1 MGLQPHRLILRL
13 YSFRVSVMSQDSR
26 FSLNRRHVLAGL
38 AGTAGATLT
47 ACGDSSGVASA
58 MLSPTPP
65 APAPTPPGMPS
76 PTPTPAGGIS
86 PAPQPPVGKTL
97 PKPEDS
103 GIDHIVVVMMEN
115 RTFDHMLGWVPG
127 ADGIQA
133 GLKFKNIEGKEVETF
148 RLSADPLYG
157 FGGCGFADPDHGY
170 AGGRTH
176 YNKGAMDGWLLTD
189 DTKLN
194 PADKF
199 PLGYYTA
206 EDLPFFKGV
215 ADHWTVC
222 DKYFSGIL
230 SSTYPNRFY
239 MHSGET
245 DRLTNTFDISSL
257 PTIWDR
263 LAAKG
268 LSGKYFF
275 NDLPLLGLWGQKY
288 VQGNVVAPYAT
299 FLAMAAA
306 GQLPALSYVE
316 PRFLGEN
323 PGEQG
328 VPPGGV
334 SNDDHPVAD
343 VRDGQAFLN
352 TIYDALRNS
361 PQWNKTLFIIVYDE
375 WGGFYDHVVPPVGP
389 VSAAEKALGNDGRL
403 GFRVPCLIMGPR
415 AKKGVSKL
423 QFDPQ
428 SILNLVTWRFGL
440 EPVGSRAAWSLNMAY
455 ALDFDAPPRTDK
467 PAFTVGAGPFGT
479 LCTNSTLDGIIP
491 RSASSKPAES
501 HFGEWLVLKSI
512 ARKNGFEV

>member
-1 MGLQPHRLILRL
+1 
-13 YSFRVSVMSQDSR
+13 MSQDES
-26 FSLNRRHVLAGL
+26 FKLHRRQVLAGL
-38 AGTAGATLT
+38 AGGAGAAALA
-47 ACGDSSGVASA
+47 ACGDSVGVSPV
-58 MLSPTPP
+58 LSP
-65 APAPTPPGMPS
+65 APAPTPTPS
-76 PTPTPAGGIS
+76 PNPSPAPAGDIS
-86 PAPQPPVGKTL
+86 PAPQPPAGKTL

-103 GIDHIVVVMMEN
+103 GIDHVVVVMMEN

-148 RLSADPLYG
+148 RLSGDPLYG
-157 FGGCGFADPDHGY
+157 FGACGFADPDHGY
-170 AGGRTH
+170 NGGRTH
-176 YNKGAMDGWLLTD
+176 LNKGAMDGWLLTD
-189 DTKLN
+189 DTRKN

-199 PLGYYTA
+199 PVGYYTA

-215 ADHWTVC
+215 AENWTVC

-239 MHSGET
+239 MHSGAT

-268 LSGKYFF
+268 LGGNYFF

-288 VQGNVVAPYAT
+288 IQSGVAQPYAN

-306 GQLPALSYVE
+306 GRLPALSYVE

-323 PGEQG
+323 PGENG

-352 TIYDALRNS
+352 GIYDALRNS
-361 PQWNKTLFIIVYDE
+361 PQWSKTLFVIVYDE
-375 WGGFYDHVVPPVGP
+375 WGGFFDHVVPPVGP
-389 VSAAEKALGNDGRL
+389 VSEAEKKLGNDGRL

-415 AKKGVSKL
+415 ARKGVSKL

-428 SILNLVTWRFGL
+428 SILNFVTWRFGL
-440 EPVGSRAAWSLNMAY
+440 EPVGSRASWSLNLAY

-467 PAFTVGAGPFGT
+467 PAFTVAQGPFGT
-479 LCTNSTLDGIIP
+479 ACTNSQLDGTLP
-491 RSASSKPAES
+491 NLPSSAKAAES
-501 HFGEWLVLKSI
+501 HFGEWLVLKRI
-512 ARKNGFEV
+512 ARSFGYPV